1 MYTTVYTLAFD
12 GHVGR
17 SRVLNPAPLYFFD
30 TYHQSNWCCS
40 ECRVMKTLFLSHEKH
55 EKTVK
60 ICWCSECRVM
70 KTLLLSHEKTV
81 WNEVRTNNI
90 GRDDA
95 THTRYVRPKNWQ
107 IPSQKGTCIQQC
119 TCLLVIV
126 QFLKHTKKELLS
138 FQSGDV
144 SHATIVGSGTVAAGQ
159 QRLRRACC
167 PLCVLL
173 SYSLLCALLR
183 TRLLLMGMSVG
194 REFWYIPPK

>member
-1 MYTTVYTLAFD
+1 MCIRDRYTTVYTLAFD

-17 SRVLNPAPLYFFD
+17 SRVLNPAPLYFFE

-81 WNEVRTNNI
+81 WNEVRTNNV

-95 THTRYVRPKNWQ
+95 THTRYVRPKNWK
-107 IPSQKGTCIQQC
+107 IPSQKRTCIQQC
-119 TCLLVIV
+119 TCLLVMV
-126 QFLKHTKKELLS
+126 KFLKHTKKELLS
-138 FQSGDV
+138 FQSGDLNNYYFEV
-144 SHATIVGSGTVAAGQ
+144 YAFLIFFVHDKHSNTKWCSWQ
-159 QRLRRACC
+159 
-167 PLCVLL
+167 
-173 SYSLLCALLR
+173 SLHK
-183 TRLLLMGMSVG
+183 TTMKHSSS
-194 REFWYIPPK
+194 FQPKIKN

>member
-17 SRVLNPAPLYFFD
+17 SRVLNPAPLYFFE

-60 ICWCSECRVM
+60 ICWCSECRGM

-95 THTRYVRPKNWQ
+95 THEVRTAQKLEDPIPKTYVYTAVYMLAGDGEVFETYQKRTTLISEWGRVARYHSR
-107 IPSQKGTCIQQC
+107 
-119 TCLLVIV
+119 
-126 QFLKHTKKELLS
+126 
-138 FQSGDV
+138 
-144 SHATIVGSGTVAAGQ
+144 VGHRRCWTAA
-159 QRLRRACC
+159 A
-167 PLCVLL
+167 
-173 SYSLLCALLR
+173 SL
-183 TRLLLMGMSVG
+183 
-194 REFWYIPPK
+194 F